1 MMGPG
6 LSTEMDERIERLA
19 RGAADAEAWSGELK
33 ARDEASELIAEAKG
47 RAAATVARAERAAEK
62 WLATER
68 AKRLGEANSR
78 ILEDTLT
85 VKHRA
90 VERAIARARQMLSD
104 LRADPDRYAPIL
116 ENLILEAAGSI
127 ENPLVEVAPQDVELA
142 GDILRNNGIKGEVRP
157 SSTVDAGAVVRD
169 PARGF
174 SVYNTFSERLEKAAD
189 LLLSRF
195 GEVFGVE

>member
-1 MMGPG
+1 M
-6 LSTEMDERIERLA
+6 IERLA
-19 RGAADAEAWSGELK
+19 REAADAEAWSDELQ
-33 ARDEASELIAEAKG
+33 ARNEALEIIAEAEQ

-68 AKRLGEANSR
+68 AKRLGEAHSR

-90 VERAIARARQMLSD
+90 VERATAVARQMLSE
-104 LRADPDRYAPIL
+104 LRSDPARYSPVL
-116 ENLILEAAGSI
+116 ESLILEAVGSI
-127 ENPLVEVAPQDVELA
+127 ENPLVEVAPRDVELA
-142 GDILRNNGIKGEVRP
+142 EEILRKNGIKGEVHP
-157 SSTVDAGAVVRD
+157 SSIVDAGTVVRD

-174 SVYNTFSERLEKAAD
+174 SVYNTFSERVEKAAD

-195 GEVFGVE
+195 GKVFGAE